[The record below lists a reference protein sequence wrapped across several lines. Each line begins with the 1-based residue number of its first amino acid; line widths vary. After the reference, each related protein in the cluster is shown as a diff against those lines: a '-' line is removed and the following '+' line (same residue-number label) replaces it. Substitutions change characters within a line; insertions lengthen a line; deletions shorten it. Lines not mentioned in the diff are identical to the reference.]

1 MTILT
6 ENHNVS
12 KDNIVE
18 KKSTDS
24 IVLSEDF
31 NNVHHSFER
40 FMRKACGQETDP
52 DPKLLMVGEMGSRA
66 TLKTL

>member
-1 MTILT
+1 MLT

-12 KDNIVE
+12 SDNIVG

-31 NNVHHSFER
+31 NNVRHSFER
-40 FMRKACGQETDP
+40 YVRKAYGQETDP
-52 DPKLLMVGEMGSRA
+52 DPDVLMVGEMGSRA